1 MKNLVAVILVVLF
14 SFTFVNLLNA
24 QQSSAKKMS
33 ISKILVKTMDAEDST
48 FTAVAVREELIRTGK
63 INLIKDGDILQ
74 VTLATQFNRLKK
86 SETFFK
92 GRNGKWGEITLTIES
107 KKGDGAAVARDF
119 VLSTEG
125 GLYYNYIQKLAKK
138 AAERFQYVQ

>member
-1 MKNLVAVILVVLF
+1 MKKLIVVIFVALF
-14 SFTFVNLLNA
+14 SFTFVNA
-24 QQSSAKKMS
+24 QSSAKKMP
-33 ISKILVKTMDAEDST
+33 ISKILVKTMDVEDST
-48 FTAVAVREELIRTGK
+48 FTAVAVREELIRAGK

-86 SETFFK
+86 SETFFN
-92 GRNGKWGEITLTIES
+92 GRNEKWGEITLTIES

-125 GLYYNYIQKLAKK
+125 GLYYNYIQKLARK
-138 AAERFQYVQ
+138 AAEKFQCVQ